1 MGLFSVDYKSIIIL
15 HKNQLFVN
23 DNLERKVYHMDM
35 DKIVCNCYSITNGGI
50 KEAVDN
56 GATTLEEVQEITGA
70 GTICGAC
77 LDDVKRLVDEFVAER
92 K

>member
-1 MGLFSVDYKSIIIL
+1 
-15 HKNQLFVN
+15 
-23 DNLERKVYHMDM
+23 MDM

-56 GATTLEEVQEITGA
+56 GATTLDEVMEVTGA

-77 LDDVKRLVDEFVAER
+77 VDDVKRLVEQFVAER
-92 K
+92 KQEVKTHV

>member
-1 MGLFSVDYKSIIIL
+1 MNKI
-15 HKNQLFVN
+15 KNYVH
-23 DNLERKVYHMDM
+23 DNHERQVYSMDM

-56 GATTLEEVQEITGA
+56 GATTLDEVMEVTGA

-77 LDDVKRLVDEFVAER
+77 IDDVKRLVDEFVAQKKE